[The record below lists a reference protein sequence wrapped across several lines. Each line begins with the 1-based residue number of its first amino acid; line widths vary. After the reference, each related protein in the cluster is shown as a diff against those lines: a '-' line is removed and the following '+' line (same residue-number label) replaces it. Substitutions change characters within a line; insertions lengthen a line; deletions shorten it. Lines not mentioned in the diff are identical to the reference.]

1 MTSFA
6 IAAALPAAAALDDD
20 MDDDRA
26 GDPAGLLA
34 PLLPC
39 RELLLHAWLR
49 GATVRTRWVIGVS
62 LPQPVAVL
70 PATWDRVL
78 VKPPHRIALTP
89 RCVSRPLAYRLE
101 PTLAG
106 LPLLE
111 ASVRKCL
118 PCLVFIGGEIQGGTL
133 PRVATFPRVEIALW
147 ASNISAI
154 QQNQDY
160 LNTL

>member
-49 GATVRTRWVIGVS
+49 EAKTRWVVVS

-101 PTLAG
+101 PTLARS
-106 LPLLE
+106 
-111 ASVRKCL
+111 AS
-118 PCLVFIGGEIQGGTL
+118 
-133 PRVATFPRVEIALW
+133 AA
-147 ASNISAI
+147 AA
-154 QQNQDY
+154 
-160 LNTL
+160 